1 MGGLAG
7 VRRPI
12 IRTTGDVTGGGG
24 RSVMPTRRRRIG
36 QRGGLQRF
44 YGPPEREV
52 PAGGWAPPPPGG
64 GYSGGVVPRFQT
76 GRTVN
81 PRAGGAAARR
91 RNRPMESTR
100 DRNARLL
107 SLLTDEEKAMIDENI
122 AAAQA
127 QGRSIPPGGW
137 SDYPYPR
144 PPGGGYSGGVIPRFQ
159 QGRALTPRAVK
170 RAWGMNRPHDPNVS
184 RRSMSLAGQARSA
197 AQILAGQIPHFG
209 PESGGSWGAPPPGGW
224 QAGGRTGTPRAALK
238 AWGYSRPGNPNALTR
253 STTDEGRRRM
263 YELMRAGVA
272 PGFGGRGWQEGG
284 QLEDPLFPVESELA
298 DESPWYPDEEVGFE
312 EAAPMQGGFDIFG
325 RAGG

>member
-81 PRAGGAAARR
+81 PRAGGESAMQRQRR
-91 RNRPMESTR
+91 MQWNNRTTPIP
-100 DRNARLL
+100 AGWG
-107 SLLTDEEKAMIDENI
+107 AYG
-122 AAAQA
+122 APFG
-127 QGRSIPPGGW
+127 QGASFPSPPG
-137 SDYPYPR
+137 
-144 PPGGGYSGGVIPRFQ
+144 
-159 QGRALTPRAVK
+159 
-170 RAWGMNRPHDPNVS
+170 
-184 RRSMSLAGQARSA
+184 
-197 AQILAGQIPHFG
+197 
-209 PESGGSWGAPPPGGW
+209 
-224 QAGGRTGTPRAALK
+224 
-238 AWGYSRPGNPNALTR
+238 
-253 STTDEGRRRM
+253 
-263 YELMRAGVA
+263 
-272 PGFGGRGWQEGG
+272 GWQEGG
-284 QLEDPLFPVESELA
+284 QFPEAAFPVENQLS

-325 RAGG
+325 RSGG